1 MLTTSVRLLASISI
15 ASNCSMQDASI
26 LQAGQPCMCIQRSI
40 GRCAHLDT
48 QAGGHAR
55 RSCHQV
61 SLAALWACSRRVYAL
76 QRLPAPLQPEL
87 IEKRSL
93 CACSRR
99 SLFTARWKSV

>member
-1 MLTTSVRLLASISI
+1 MLTTSVCLLASMSI
-15 ASNCSMQDASI
+15 ASNRPMQDASN

-40 GRCAHLDT
+40 GRCAHLGT

-61 SLAALWACSRRVYAL
+61 SLAALWACSKRVYPL

-93 CACSRR
+93 CVCLWR
-99 SLFTARWKSV
+99 SLFSACWKPV